1 MTGIAYAMGQGG
13 AGAGQGAGGFSGLIP
28 IILMFVIFYFLL
40 IRPQQ
45 KRNKEH
51 KQMIETLKKGDR
63 IITNGGIYGRIT
75 GLDDTT
81 LTVEIAD
88 KVRVK
93 VVRGNVSAL
102 AQSATAAAPAKKE
115 KNKGAADKS

>member
-1 MTGIAYAMGQGG
+1 MGQG
-13 AGAGQGAGGFSGLIP
+13 GAGQGAGGFSGLIP

-45 KRNKEH
+45 KKSKDHR
-51 KQMIETLKKGDR
+51 QMISELKKGDR
-63 IITNGGIYGRIT
+63 IITSGGIHGRIT
-75 GLDDTT
+75 GLDEST

-93 VVRGNVSAL
+93 VVRGNV
-102 AQSATAAAPAKKE
+102 AARIQASGNPPAGKNEKADAKKA
-115 KNKGAADKS
+115 K